1 MGVERKEGIKL
12 YKEMLKAT
20 VYHLNLS
27 CNELKRIKYISSE
40 KMVKDK
46 ITKVLKEIE
55 ELSYGIETELNK
67 EE

>member
-1 MGVERKEGIKL
+1 MYE
-12 YKEMLKAT
+12 EMLKAS
-20 VYHLNLS
+20 VYHLKLN
-27 CNELKRIKYISSE
+27 CEELKRIKHISSE

-67 EE
+67 EEQ